1 VPTVPGGSK
10 ALIVNG
16 AGADTTTDNGS
27 ELVCAG
33 VLESLTVI
41 VKLVVP
47 VAVGLPEMMPLA
59 GLRVRPA
66 GRLPVTDQ
74 VYGAVP
80 PVALRA
86 PL

>member
-1 VPTVPGGSK
+1 MPTVPGGSK

-16 AGADTTTDNGS
+16 AGADTIIDNGR
-27 ELVCAG
+27 ELVWSG

-41 VKLVVP
+41 LKLVVP
-47 VAVGLPEMMPLA
+47 VAVGLPEMVPLA
-59 GLRVRPA
+59 GLRVRPT
-66 GRLPVTDQ
+66 GRLPVMDQ

-80 PVALRA
+80 PAALRA